1 MTLNSVQTDYPELLN
16 DSVLEDD
23 QTDNGHELDSDQVF
37 EEEDEVVLGNVREQ
51 AANILSRG
59 EKKLLITALRLSQ
72 LPLLA
77 GMEANNAVSI
87 GNDEGLPLVLL
98 DDITAELDERA
109 LSILLKSLSQLSC
122 QVFITSLD
130 DDIMTKIQPY
140 WPEAKLFHMKQGKV
154 IQSP

>member
-1 MTLNSVQTDYPELLN
+1 M
-16 DSVLEDD
+16 
-23 QTDNGHELDSDQVF
+23 
-37 EEEDEVVLGNVREQ
+37 GNVREQ